1 MKLLLKWKNSV
12 WFSSETFKH
21 YVKTQVWKICCYIY
35 SWVSNLIWCPWCP
48 TQKPLS
54 IFSNKVLSVVWVSW
68 KLFFFLSDY
77 DTATMF
83 LYSNHYS
90 PKRVSFQWWWSKLS
104 LQPLFTSQRVER
116 LSQCLQSIWD
126 VWRKV
131 TIGYEVTINHGIP
144 WVNSCPQVW
153 HLFLSAALWF
163 HDQTSSFIP
172 SLFYVTLPPSAY
184 KA

>member
-35 SWVSNLIWCPWCP
+35 SWVSNLWCPP
-48 TQKPLS
+48 QKPLS

-68 KLFFFLSDY
+68 RIFFFFQIMIQLQCFY
-77 DTATMF
+77 TA
-83 LYSNHYS
+83 SIIH
-90 PKRVSFQWWWSKLS
+90 PKGFHFSGGEVKLS

-116 LSQCLQSIWD
+116 LSQCLQSIRD

-144 WVNSCPQVW
+144 WANSCPQVW